1 MSLLIP
7 TGVITPLA
15 IEKCK
20 KECNL
25 AYKNILVQGFC
36 PPKIKITQFADG
48 FHLNLF
54 IFSDVLIVFRSG
66 TLLAWMILF
75 TSVMMHINNNSLS
88 PWRAE

>member
-7 TGVITPLA
+7 TGVITPIA

-25 AYKNILVQGFC
+25 AKNILVQGFC
-36 PPKIKITQFADG
+36 PLKIKITQFADG

-75 TSVMMHINNNSLS
+75 TSVMMHISNNSLS